1 MTTHEHLSADDV
13 TSTDFSVESCI
24 PDTAFPSTRDQLLV
38 ALVRH
43 HAKSSLLWEL
53 SRLPEGRVFTGA
65 AEVDQV
71 LRESRRVRTPL
82 EPW

>member
-1 MTTHEHLSADDV
+1 MDSDGHGPRADNGCTV
-13 TSTDFSVESCI
+13 GECI
-24 PDTAFPSTRDQLLV
+24 PSTAFPSTRDQLLV

-53 SRLPEGRVFTGA
+53 SRLPEGRTFADA
-65 AEVDQV
+65 AEVDAI
-71 LRESRRVRTPL
+71 LEESRRVTTPL